1 MNVHQSRAK
10 TAQIVCTN
18 GHISFSDYR
27 AKVYLNP
34 VERTL
39 YTLFLNHPEGIT
51 SDDLV
56 LHWKE
61 LCRIYSRESLFSD
74 SEFREGKIE
83 SLCAE
88 SKTVF
93 YATVSRIKRKFCD
106 AVGNLNAESFI
117 IKKEKGGKYR
127 IRSNIILMKRI

>member
-18 GHISFSDYR
+18 GHISFSDFR
-27 AKVYLNP
+27 AMVYLNP

-39 YTLFLNHPEGIT
+39 YTLFLNHPEGIM

-56 LHWKE
+56 IHWKE
-61 LCRIYSRESLFSD
+61 LCRIYSRESTFGDSD
-74 SEFREGKIE
+74 FREDKIE

-106 AVGNLNAESFI
+106 AVGNLNAEPFI
-117 IKKEKGGKYR
+117 IKKEKGRKYKVE
-127 IRSNIILMKRI
+127 SVNVLTK

>member
-18 GHISFSDYR
+18 GHISFPDNR
-27 AKVYLNP
+27 AMVYLNP

-39 YTLFLNHPEGIT
+39 YYLFLNHPEGIT

-56 LHWKE
+56 IHWKE
-61 LCRIYSRESLFSD
+61 LCRIYSRESTFGDSD
-74 SEFREGKIE
+74 FREDKIE
-83 SLCAE
+83 SLCSE

-93 YATVSRIKRKFCD
+93 YATVSRIKRKFRE

-127 IRSNIILMKRI
+127 ISSDNFLMKRI

>member
-1 MNVHQSRAK
+1 MNTHQSRAK

-18 GHISFSDYR
+18 GHISFPNHR
-27 AKVYLNP
+27 VKVYLNP

-39 YTLFLNHPEGIT
+39 YYLFLNHPEGIK

-56 LHWKE
+56 VHWKE
-61 LCRIYSRESLFSD
+61 LCQIYSRESTFGDSD
-74 SEFREGKIE
+74 FREDKIE

-117 IKKEKGGKYR
+117 IKKEKGGRYKVESVNV
-127 IRSNIILMKRI
+127 ITK

>member
-10 TAQIVCTN
+10 TAQIVCID

-61 LCRIYSRESLFSD
+61 LCRKYSKESLFSD
-74 SEFREGKIE
+74 SEFREDKIE

-117 IKKEKGGKYR
+117 IQKEKGGKYR

>member
-1 MNVHQSRAK
+1 MNVHQSRTK

-27 AKVYLNP
+27 VKVYLNP

-61 LCRIYSRESLFSD
+61 LCRIYSKESLFAD
-74 SEFREGKIE
+74 SEFREDKIE